1 MFFRPNQFNVSSRR
15 SSPRSLNFFTSGRF
29 SSSARN
35 SSSIQ
40 FPSRFGPIS
49 TKPEPASSR
58 PCYHRHRDGATRPAS
73 PSRAQCQKTFYICN
87 LQMFLI
93 SCSFATDFS
102 LSMRSLNFSLTIFSS
117 LNKSSNLASLSLI
130 SLSSEFSSFSIF
142 TISSSSFIY
151 FVCICVYYSVYVIYF
166 YCFIFVLR
174 CTVCLLS
181 FF

>member
-73 PSRAQCQKTFYICN
+73 PSRAQCYKIFYIRTFMNVCN
-87 LQMFLI
+87 KLEFL
-93 SCSFATDFS
+93 
-102 LSMRSLNFSLTIFSS
+102 L
-117 LNKSSNLASLSLI
+117 LAH
-130 SLSSEFSSFSIF
+130 LSSQVQYWRVKPGAYPRIKIAHSRLGWKGLPAANKLAYQKHS
-142 TISSSSFIY
+142 
-151 FVCICVYYSVYVIYF
+151 
-166 YCFIFVLR
+166 
-174 CTVCLLS
+174 
-181 FF
+181 

>member
-73 PSRAQCQKTFYICN
+73 PSRAQCYKNFYIRTFMNVCN
-87 LQMFLI
+87 KLEFL
-93 SCSFATDFS
+93 
-102 LSMRSLNFSLTIFSS
+102 L
-117 LNKSSNLASLSLI
+117 LAH
-130 SLSSEFSSFSIF
+130 LSSQVQYWRVKPGAYPRKKIIAHSRLGWKGLPAANKLA
-142 TISSSSFIY
+142 Y
-151 FVCICVYYSVYVIYF
+151 QKH
-166 YCFIFVLR
+166 L
-174 CTVCLLS
+174 
-181 FF
+181 